1 MLIRVLHIIDRIIA
15 HNRVLILAAELYS
28 STTFRL
34 VSKLVAFDR
43 EFVSKT
49 NDVANRMQECVI
61 QVFTLVS
68 VRQGEVIA
76 ADVLDLVGEE
86 GISDHPIFAVVG
98 AGLVVDKDEVG
109 LGTIGCAVD
118 ENAEVDGVPVVC
130 GCLEG
135 IHGVVEVGVARKALT
150 DAKVPTFTT
159 LVIIVAPP
167 MGSNVFLQQFGWISN
182 GATLAWDDRTISNN
196 NMIEAVMLS
205 NLCYFRF
212 AQGVH
217 HAILGDAIIVFLSFR
232 KYRHCSRR

>member
-15 HNRVLILAAELYS
+15 HNRVLILDAELYS

-49 NDVANRMQECVI
+49 NDVANRMQECVL

-86 GISDHPIFAVVG
+86 GTSDHPLFAVVG

-109 LGTIGCAVD
+109 LARS
-118 ENAEVDGVPVVC
+118 VVR
-130 GCLEG
+130 LMNTPKLMEFQSSAAAWK
-135 IHGVVEVGVARKALT
+135 EFTAWSKSALL
-150 DAKVPTFTT
+150 KKP
-159 LVIIVAPP
+159 
-167 MGSNVFLQQFGWISN
+167 
-182 GATLAWDDRTISNN
+182 
-196 NMIEAVMLS
+196 
-205 NLCYFRF
+205 
-212 AQGVH
+212 
-217 HAILGDAIIVFLSFR
+217 
-232 KYRHCSRR
+232 